1 MNSHVWTNFMFNDI
15 VRVVLDWAWIKLS
28 FSIGIQDL
36 EVIGNKYWDY
46 NADSPY
52 SSLVYPCSYVAF
64 SWLVLIATIA
74 FEFVAKMH
82 PFYLLL
88 LFYNYTIQ
96 IITF

>member
-1 MNSHVWTNFMFNDI
+1 MSGDI

-28 FSIGIQDL
+28 FGIGIKDL
-36 EVIGNKYWDY
+36 EVIGNKWWDY
-46 NADSPY
+46 NVDSPY

-82 PFYLLL
+82 PFYFLL